1 MRNEDLLRQAQQDAE
16 RINQLSNEVRRN
28 LNRETDWRG
37 SRLSGYQPRES
48 LRQVG

>member
-1 MRNEDLLRQAQQDAE
+1 MRNEDLLRQAQQDAQK
-16 RINQLSNEVRRN
+16 INQLSSDVRRN

-37 SRLSGYQPRES
+37 SRLSGYQPKQP